1 MKIVSHIRKQLK
13 VMERTVILSEPVYT
27 IQYYNVNN
35 AIEYFRSSV
44 T

>member
-1 MKIVSHIRKQLK
+1 MKTVSHIRKQLK
-13 VMERTVILSEPVYT
+13 VMERTVILSEPVS